1 MGLKPGFMVIAND
14 ANITADIAARFSS
27 MTITDA
33 VGFESDML
41 EIVIT
46 DDPQNP
52 VALPPTGAELTV
64 SIGYDGALTNMGV
77 FVVDEIELNGWPANM
92 VIRGRAS
99 VQTESKQGKTS
110 LLTQKSRSWK
120 EGTTIGD
127 VVKKIASEHSM
138 QPQVSDSL
146 TSLKIPH
153 TDQTDESDLSF
164 LVRLSRRYDAVCKP
178 AGGKL
183 LFVKRGES
191 DLQPITIM
199 ATQGSSYT
207 MTLSRRESPGTVI
220 AYWHSKKQA
229 KKNEVKVGDGE
240 PVRRLRHAYSDE
252 ATAKAAAQAELDARK
267 RGEQK
272 LSLTLPGDPSYS
284 AEAPLITMGFR
295 PDVDGDWLS
304 CSVTHTIDKQTGY
317 SSQIEAEKPN
327 QSEEE
332 N

>member
-1 MGLKPGFMVIAND
+1 MGLKPEFLIVAND
-14 ANITADIAARFSS
+14 EDITEAIMGLFSTL
-27 MTITDA
+27 TITDA
-33 VGFESDML
+33 VGFESDTL
-41 EIVIT
+41 EIT
-46 DDPQNP
+46 LADDPQNP
-52 VALPPTGAELTV
+52 VAMPSTGAELTV
-64 SIGYDGALTNMGV
+64 SLGYDGALTNMGV
-77 FVVDEIELNGWPANM
+77 FVVDEVELNGWPASM
-92 VIRGRAS
+92 TIRGRAS

-146 TSLKIPH
+146 KSLKIPH

-229 KKNEVKVGDGE
+229 KKHEVKVGEGE
-240 PVRRLRHAYSDE
+240 PVRRLRHAYADE

-284 AEAPLITMGFR
+284 AEAPLITLGFR
-295 PDVDGDWLS
+295 PDVDGDWLA
-304 CSVTHTIDKQTGY
+304 CSVTHTLDKQAGY

-327 QSEEE
+327 QSEED
-332 N
+332 

>member
-1 MGLKPGFMVIAND
+1 MGLKPEVLIVAND
-14 ANITADIAARFSS
+14 EDITEAIMGLFSTL
-27 MTITDA
+27 TITDA
-33 VGFESDML
+33 VGFEADTL
-41 EIVIT
+41 EIALA
-46 DDPQNP
+46 DDPENP
-52 VALPPTGAELTV
+52 IEVPPTGAELTV
-64 SIGYDGALTNMGV
+64 SLGYDGALTNMGV
-77 FVVDEIELNGWPANM
+77 FIVDEIELTGWPAGM

-110 LLTQKSRSWK
+110 LLTQKSRSWD
-120 EGTTIGD
+120 EGTTIGAI
-127 VVKKIASEHSM
+127 VKKIAGEHSM
-138 QPQVSDSL
+138 EPQVSDAL

-153 TDQTDESDLSF
+153 MDQTDESDLSF

-199 ATQGSSYT
+199 ATEGSSYS
-207 MTLSRRESPGTVI
+207 MTLSRRESPGTVV

-229 KKNEVKVGDGE
+229 KKKEVKVGEGE
-240 PVRRLRHAYSDE
+240 PVRRLRHWYADE

-272 LSLTLPGDPSYS
+272 LSLSLPGDPSYS
-284 AEAPLITMGFR
+284 AEAPLITTGFR
-295 PDVDGDWLS
+295 PEVDGDWLAS
-304 CSVTHTIDKQTGY
+304 SVTHTLDKQTGY
-317 SSQIEAEKPN
+317 SCQIEAEKPN
-327 QSEEE
+327 QSDEE